1 MKSHRSNHSG
11 IPFSSLPTAMSSDLQ
26 HILDLCSLYY
36 PSHPPPTLKPSLLCS
51 TPPATNPF
59 KQQLIPYTCCNT
71 TFSKLDYTLSHFF
84 ENHFPSIRDTIRDKK
99 THIPKAKQLTAV
111 GNKNISIVQRTAT
124 FLKLFSTLPS
134 NPRNF
139 RPAPHS
145 RSPFEFKNPY
155 TSATALAYDFIE
167 TFQQNPKEY
176 SEFTLMLNMHTSI
189 SDYHDTWHYWAHY
202 IYPHLHSK
210 DTLFNESLLFTS
222 PSEIYDGSNQPQTT
236 IIRLDKHFKHYSF
249 TCPFKPCPKLF
260 TSNPGFRIH
269 MLKQHLQKKHFYDD
283 LISHSPPKD
292 ITYTCPTMRCSKP
305 FRVKGE
311 LRRHI
316 LHKHFTTHAK
326 SLKNQ

>member
-1 MKSHRSNHSG
+1 
-11 IPFSSLPTAMSSDLQ
+11 MSSDLQ

-59 KQQLIPYTCCNT
+59 KQQLIPYTYCNT

-176 SEFTLMLNMHTSI
+176 SEFTLMLNMHTII
-189 SDYHDTWHYWAHY
+189 SDHHDTWHYWAHY
-202 IYPHLHSK
+202 IYPNLLPK
-210 DTLFNESLLFTS
+210 DPSLDRYILCKN
-222 PSEIYDGSNQPQTT
+222 PSEAADCSNQSQETDFRPCKQ
-236 IIRLDKHFKHYSF
+236 FKRYGF
-249 TCPFKPCPKLF
+249 ICPFKPCTKKF
-260 TSNPGFRIH
+260 TSNPGFRTHLIKH
-269 MLKQHLQKKHFYDD
+269 HLQKKHFSGD
-283 LISHSPPKD
+283 LVPRPCPRD
-292 ITYTCPTMRCSKP
+292 IIYTCPTLRCSKS
-305 FRVKGE
+305 FKVEGE
-311 LRRHI
+311 LRKHV
-316 LHKHFTTHAK
+316 LHSHFSTYARSQTK
-326 SLKNQ
+326 K